1 MAINDSAV
9 VPLYQQ
15 VKDDIRAAIESGKYK
30 TNEKIPPEPELSAE
44 YSVSRITVRQ
54 AMSELAQA
62 GYIERVQGK
71 GSFVKVQKTNMQLNH
86 LQGFSEEMKAKGK
99 SPSTQP
105 ISLEVT
111 PCDRDVATR
120 LELEEDARVTSICRL
135 RLADGEP
142 VAVEH
147 VFIPF
152 YLCPQLAQW
161 DGRGSLYHQL
171 AEYGLKVCRAT
182 QDISAGFTPRGV
194 CDLLNIPP
202 RTPTLQI
209 ERVTYL
215 ENNTPLEFVR
225 SVYRS
230 DRYTFH
236 VEMSR

>member
-1 MAINDSAV
+1 MTRSGTRYSQIADYYSRLIDGKILKDGAKMPTES
-9 VPLYQQ
+9 Q
-15 VKDDIRAAIESGKYK
+15 VC
-30 TNEKIPPEPELSAE
+30 ELFQ
-44 YSVSRITVRQ
+44 VSRITVRQ

-99 SPSTQP
+99 TPSTQP